1 MTTIYVDFEQME
13 PGVLEGGGE
22 IEQADPAVPLKL
34 RPFDS
39 EAGSSKQ
46 IIQIEMGE
54 SPASGI
60 PATTPETIV
69 IGSLLDDRLRMTADV
84 TVNLEREAGHFIANF
99 EGIQEFGYG
108 LSPLEA
114 VDDLRKTISELYWSL
129 NEEDAL
135 GSDLEDVR
143 NILNDLIERL

>member
-1 MTTIYVDFEQME
+1 MTTVLFDFEQME

-22 IEQADPAVPLKL
+22 IEQVNPGVPLKL
-34 RPFDS
+34 RQFEP
-39 EAGSSKQ
+39 EAGSGKQ

-54 SPASGI
+54 SPASKT
-60 PATTPETIV
+60 PAVTPQTIV

-84 TVNLEREAGHFIANF
+84 TVNLEREAEHFIANF
-99 EGIQEFGYG
+99 DGIQEFGYG
-108 LSPLEA
+108 LSPLES

-129 NEEDAL
+129 KEEGEL

-143 NILNDLIERL
+143 NILNSLIERL